1 MRPRGRLKTFQT
13 AFLIFTE
20 LKYRMPDGG
29 FFRYGLNHVPM
40 FDDFTVAV
48 ETENIDD
55 RFSPVL
61 GGGLAEDM
69 HEHQIAFR
77 RDTFHFGARAGI
89 FF

>member
-1 MRPRGRLKTFQT
+1 
-13 AFLIFTE
+13 
-20 LKYRMPDGG
+20 
-29 FFRYGLNHVPM
+29 M

-48 ETENIDD
+48 EAENIDD
-55 RFSPVL
+55 RFAPVL

-77 RDTFHFGARAGI
+77 CDAFHFGARAGM

>member
-1 MRPRGRLKTFQT
+1 
-13 AFLIFTE
+13 
-20 LKYRMPDGG
+20 MPAGG
-29 FFRYGLNHVPM
+29 FFRHCLNHVPM

-48 ETENIDD
+48 EAENIDD
-55 RFSPVL
+55 RFAPVL

-77 RDTFHFGARAGI
+77 RNAFHCGARAGI

>member
-1 MRPRGRLKTFQT
+1 MRILSGSFPDVL
-13 AFLIFTE
+13 E
-20 LKYRMPDGG
+20 HRMPTHC

-48 ETENIDD
+48 EAENIDD
-55 RFSPVL
+55 RFAPVL

-77 RDTFHFGARAGI
+77 CDAFHFGARAGM